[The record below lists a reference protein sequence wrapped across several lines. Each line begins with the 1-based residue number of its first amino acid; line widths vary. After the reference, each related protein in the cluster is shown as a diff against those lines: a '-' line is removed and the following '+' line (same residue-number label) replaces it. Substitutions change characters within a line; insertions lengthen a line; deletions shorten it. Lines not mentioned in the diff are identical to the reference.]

1 MSNDKDALH
10 HQVSPDAPL
19 LKTAYVADRFG
30 LSVADFQRYCQLGL
44 IIVSVDKGSCDTRE
58 SHHIKC
64 CLGNRVWE
72 ATMDADGRITF
83 EAMTFVRGKLA
94 KIQSR

>member
-1 MSNDKDALH
+1 MSNDKDALL
-10 HQVSPDAPL
+10 QVSPNTPL
-19 LKTAYVADRFG
+19 LETVVADRFG

-83 EAMTFVRGKLA
+83 EAMTFVRRKLA
-94 KIQSR
+94 KIQRR